1 MVKVN
6 RKIGAVAVYSPFRA
20 GAIVLLTALLLLA
33 GGFGIAQLADGD
45 EDGSVATAQT
55 GGPTSDAGATQARA
69 QLAAAEARTDRAQAR
84 LRKVR
89 AQRRKYALRI
99 RRMRSSR
106 KTADAGSA
114 RLATGTP
121 YIVILRK
128 GSGGADYVIGPR
140 SPMRR
145 GMSYRR
151 CPDGVGICARSDG
164 S

>member
-6 RKIGAVAVYSPFRA
+6 RQIGAVAVYSPLRA
-20 GAIVLLTALLLLA
+20 GALILFTVLLLLG
-33 GGFGIAQLADGD
+33 GGFAIAQLTDD
-45 EDGSVATAQT
+45 EDGGAVATAQT
-55 GGPTSDAGATQARA
+55 GPPPAADRA
-69 QLAAAEARTDRAQAR
+69 QLAVAEARADRALAR

-89 AQRRKYALRI
+89 AQRRKYATRI
-99 RRMRSSR
+99 QRMRRAR

-114 RLATGTP
+114 PLATGRP

-128 GSGGADYVIGPR
+128 GRGGADYVIGPR
-140 SPMRR
+140 SPMQA

-151 CPDGVGICARSDG
+151 CPDGNGICARGDG